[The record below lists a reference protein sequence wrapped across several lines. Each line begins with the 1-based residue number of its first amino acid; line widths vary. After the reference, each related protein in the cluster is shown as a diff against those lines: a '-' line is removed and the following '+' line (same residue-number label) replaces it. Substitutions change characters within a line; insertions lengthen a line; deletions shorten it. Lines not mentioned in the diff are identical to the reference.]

1 MPRPIQVSPRHHVA
15 LADDYLR
22 MIDVAPRED
31 FVVRNLA
38 RRKAGE
44 MTLMMGDLV
53 IAGAATRDQYE
64 LARAYPLHFRKTYY
78 PGKLHGDPG
87 TELELHR
94 RASELVDVPPPIGS
108 TPNSFRSCFLP
119 GTPLDRLSTLGTAPD
134 ESNVGLA
141 RELSLAA
148 AAGLWTLAEEAF
160 GLLTRMQR
168 GGLTHGDAH
177 LHNFI
182 VCPSPLEVLP
192 IDFEIGVLQDTVAPE
207 VWEQRCQADRQHLSK
222 LAIYLQCAL
231 GRQRGALANESM
243 AALDRLVHPAATFQS
258 VIDERTFDATFT
270 RGDLT

>member
-53 IAGAATRDQYE
+53 IAGAATRDQYA

-87 TELELHR
+87 TEFELHQ
-94 RASELVDVPPPIGS
+94 RASGLVDVPPPIGS

-119 GTPLDRLSTLGTAPD
+119 GTPLDRLSSLGAEPD
-134 ESNVGLA
+134 ESNVGVA
-141 RELSLAA
+141 RELSLAS

-160 GLLTRMQR
+160 GLLTRMQL

-192 IDFEIGVLQDTVAPE
+192 IDFEMGVLKETVTPE
-207 VWEQRCQADRQHLSK
+207 VWELRCKADRQHLMK

-231 GRQRGALANESM
+231 GRQRGALASESM
-243 AALDRLVHPAATFQS
+243 AALERLVHPAAAFES
-258 VIDERTFDATFT
+258 AIAERTFDATFS
-270 RGDLT
+270 

>member
-15 LADDYLR
+15 LVDDYLP
-22 MIDVAPRED
+22 MIDEAPRED

-53 IAGAATRDQYE
+53 IAGAATREQYE

-78 PGKLHGDPG
+78 PGKLHGDPR
-87 TELELHR
+87 TEFELHQ

-119 GTPLDRLSTLGTAPD
+119 GTSFERLSALGVEPD
-134 ESNVGLA
+134 ESNIRLA
-141 RELSLAA
+141 RELQLAA
-148 AAGLWTLAEEAF
+148 AAGLWKFAEEAF
-160 GLLTRMQR
+160 GLLSKMQA

-192 IDFEIGVLQDTVAPE
+192 VDFEIGVLKDAVSSDD
-207 VWEQRCQADRQHLSK
+207 WRQRCQADRQHLLK

-231 GRQRGALANESM
+231 GQQRGALANESM
-243 AALDRLVHPAATFQS
+243 AAIEDLVRPVDTFHGA
-258 VIDERTFDATFT
+258 IAERTFDRAIT
-270 RGDLT
+270 

>member
-1 MPRPIQVSPRHHVA
+1 MPRPIQVSPRHSVA

-22 MIDVAPRED
+22 MIDEAPRED

-53 IAGAATRDQYE
+53 IAGAATRERYE
-64 LARAYPLHFRKTYY
+64 LARTYPLHFRKTYY

-94 RASELVDVPPPIGS
+94 LASELVDVPPPIGS

-134 ESNVGLA
+134 ESNIALA
-141 RELSLAA
+141 QQLSLAA
-148 AAGLWTLAEEAF
+148 AAGLWALAEEAL
-160 GLLTRMQR
+160 GLLSRMQL

-192 IDFEIGVLQDTVAPE
+192 VDFEIAVLKENVSSE
-207 VWEQRCQADRQHLSK
+207 VWAERCQADRQHVLK
-222 LAIYLQCAL
+222 LAIFLQCVL
-231 GRQRGALANESM
+231 GRQRRTLANESM
-243 AALDRLVHPAATFQS
+243 AALESLVHPAEAFQS
-258 VIDERTFDATFT
+258 AIAERTFDTIF
-270 RGDLT
+270 R

>member
-1 MPRPIQVSPRHHVA
+1 MSRPIRVSPRHHIA
-15 LADDYLR
+15 LADDYLQ
-22 MIDVAPRED
+22 MIDKAPRED

-64 LARAYPLHFRKTYY
+64 LARVYPLHFRKTYY

-87 TELELHR
+87 TEFELHQL
-94 RASELVDVPPPIGS
+94 ASTLVAVPPPIGS

-119 GTPLDRLSTLGTAPD
+119 GTPLNQLSKLGTEPD
-134 ESNVGLA
+134 ESNIGPA
-141 RELSLAA
+141 EELSLAA
-148 AAGLWTLAEEAF
+148 AGGLWRLAEEAL
-160 GLLTRMQR
+160 GLLSRMQE
-168 GGLTHGDAH
+168 GGLAHGDAH

-192 IDFEIGVLQDTVAPE
+192 VDFEIGVLQNSVPPD
-207 VWEQRCQADRQHLSK
+207 VWEQRCQADRQHLLK

-231 GRQRGALANESM
+231 GRQRGPLARESM
-243 AALDRLVHPAATFQS
+243 AGLERLVRPADTFQR
-258 VIDERTFDATFT
+258 VITERTFDAVIT
-270 RGDLT
+270 

>member
-1 MPRPIQVSPRHHVA
+1 MARPIQVSPRHYVA
-15 LADDYLR
+15 LAEDYLP
-22 MIDVAPRED
+22 MIDKAPRDD

-53 IAGAATRDQYE
+53 IAGAATRDRYE

-78 PGKLHGDPG
+78 PGKMHGDPQ
-87 TELELHR
+87 TELELHQ
-94 RASELVDVPPPIGS
+94 RASELVAVPPPIGA

-119 GTPLDRLSTLGTAPD
+119 GTPLDRLARLGMEPE
-134 ESNVGLA
+134 ESNIALA
-141 RELSLAA
+141 RELSLAQ
-148 AAGLWTLAEEAF
+148 AAGVWRLAEEAL
-160 GLLTRMQR
+160 GLLGRMQQ

-192 IDFEIGVLQDTVAPE
+192 IDFEIGVLKDAVSPDD
-207 VWEQRCQADRQHLSK
+207 WEQRCQADRQHLLK
-222 LAIYLQCAL
+222 LAIYLQSAL

-243 AALDRLVHPAATFQS
+243 AAIARLVHPTEPFQGA
-258 VIDERTFDATFT
+258 IEERTFDAAFT
-270 RGDLT
+270 SLEK

>member
-15 LADDYLR
+15 LADDYLQ
-22 MIDVAPRED
+22 MIDKAPRED

-53 IAGAATRDQYE
+53 IAGAGTREQYE
-64 LARAYPLHFRKTYY
+64 LARTYPLHFRKTYY
-78 PGKLHGDPG
+78 PGKLHGDPR
-87 TELELHR
+87 TEFELHEL
-94 RASELVDVPPPIGS
+94 ASTLVDVPPPIGS

-119 GTPLDRLSTLGTAPD
+119 GTPFHRLSALGTEPD
-134 ESNVGLA
+134 ESNIGLA
-141 RELSLAA
+141 GELSLAA
-148 AAGLWTLAEEAF
+148 AAGLWSLAEEAF
-160 GLLTRMQR
+160 GLLTRMQQ

-192 IDFEIGVLQDTVAPE
+192 VDFEIGVLQGSVSSD
-207 VWEQRCQADRQHLSK
+207 VWLERCQADRQHVLK

-231 GRQRGALANESM
+231 GQQRGPLARESM
-243 AALDRLVHPAATFQS
+243 ASIERLVRPADRFQFL
-258 VIDERTFDATFT
+258 IAERTFDAT
-270 RGDLT
+270 LT

>member
-1 MPRPIQVSPRHHVA
+1 MPRPIRVSPRHHVA

-22 MIDVAPRED
+22 MIDVAPQED

-38 RRKAGE
+38 RRKADE

-64 LARAYPLHFRKTYY
+64 LARTYPLHFRKTYY

-87 TELELHR
+87 TEFELHR
-94 RASELVDVPPPIGS
+94 RASALVDVPPPIGS

-119 GTPLDRLSTLGTAPD
+119 GTPLDRLSTLGTEPD
-134 ESNVGLA
+134 ESNIGVA

-148 AAGLWTLAEEAF
+148 AAGLWRLAEEAL
-160 GLLTRMQR
+160 GLLTRMQL

-192 IDFEIGVLQDTVAPE
+192 IDFEIGALKDLLPPDA
-207 VWEQRCQADRQHLSK
+207 WEQRCQADRQHLLK

-231 GRQRGALANESM
+231 GRQRGPLADESI
-243 AALDRLVHPAATFQS
+243 AAVERLAHPAVAFQS
-258 VIDERTFDATFT
+258 AIAERTFDATIRAVT
-270 RGDLT
+270 